1 MARDRKWHSVIVSSN
16 WQASQ
21 RCEDPPIEASICHFS
36 SIRNKPHK
44 LWNPTK
50 YLWWINA
57 VNATCKSVTRPSK
70 SSCISNVQFSPE
82 NTPRIRKRYSPRTTL
97 SLEILEIPEETLRDT
112 PEYSKILL
120 WLQQMPEYN
129 KVGGVWNCVLCGD
142 WRRSAANLWQK
153 TCNRSEMPKITRR
166 RGPLTSFAALY
177 LAMFPKAW
185 PLALKLLWVA
195 IRRPIKIPIR
205 ALL

>member
-1 MARDRKWHSVIVSSN
+1 MCCKWIKFYKYTSSAIRGMARDRKWHSVIVSSN

-82 NTPRIRKRYSPRTTL
+82 NTTRIRKRYSPRTTL
-97 SLEILEIPEETLRDT
+97 SLEILEIPEEALRNT
-112 PEYSKILL
+112 QRYSSDCNRCRNIIKSGECEIV
-120 WLQQMPEYN
+120 Y
-129 KVGGVWNCVLCGD
+129 
-142 WRRSAANLWQK
+142 SAA
-153 TCNRSEMPKITRR
+153 TEG
-166 RGPLTSFAALY
+166 GPRLIYDRKHVIGA
-177 LAMFPKAW
+177 KCR
-185 PLALKLLWVA
+185 K
-195 IRRPIKIPIR
+195 
-205 ALL
+205 